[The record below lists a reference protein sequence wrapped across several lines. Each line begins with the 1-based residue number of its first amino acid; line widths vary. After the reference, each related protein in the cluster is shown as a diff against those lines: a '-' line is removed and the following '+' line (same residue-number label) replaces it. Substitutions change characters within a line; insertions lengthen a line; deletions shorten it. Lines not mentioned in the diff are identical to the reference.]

1 MTEQDLI
8 EKLRRIAAL
17 YAGATTVGERAAALR
32 AHERVSTRLDQQ
44 RRVQRTEYRFTMADG
59 FQRRLFI
66 ALARKHGLEPFR
78 YKRQRRTTVML
89 RVTPQFVDDVLW
101 PEFERLSDTL
111 VAYLDEVTERVI
123 AAAVHE
129 DQSDA
134 ALSPELPLG

>member
-1 MTEQDLI
+1 MTEQQLI
-8 EKLRRIAAL
+8 DKLRRIAAL
-17 YAGATTVGERAAALR
+17 YAGATTAGERAAAQK
-32 AHERVSTRLDQQ
+32 AHERVSARLDRE
-44 RRVQRTEYRFTMADG
+44 RRVLETEYRFTMADG
-59 FQRRLFI
+59 FQRRLFV
-66 ALARKHGLEPFR
+66 ALARKHGLRPYR

-89 RVTPQFVDDVLW
+89 RVTSQLVDDVLW

-111 VAYLDEVTERVI
+111 ESYLDGVTERVI